1 MRAEI
6 AIVDYGMGNL
16 RSVQK
21 ALERTG
27 AVAVVIDDPAA
38 LGAAQGVVLPGVGA
52 FGDAVANLRAR
63 RLIEPLLRQVSRG
76 KPLLG
81 ICLGMQLL
89 FDESE
94 EMGHHRGLGLLPGR
108 VVRFPEGDLG
118 YHLNVSGNTTS
129 RVHGSGTKSVATL
142 STARQ
147 AHEAWE
153 PRLPCPH
160 LKVPHVGWNQ
170 LQIADCRLQIAR
182 RGLLAGI
189 ADGVHAYFVHSY
201 YVVPQDPADV
211 LATTEY
217 GIEFA
222 SVVGRR
228 AIWGAQFHPE
238 KSQEVGL
245 RLLKNF
251 SQAVS
256 NGGIGNDCV
265 SGD

>member
-16 RSVQK
+16 KSVQK

-27 AVAVVIDDPAA
+27 AMAVVTDDPAV

-63 RLIEPLLRQVSRG
+63 RLIEPVLRHVSQG

-94 EMGHHRGLGLLPGR
+94 EMGRHRGLGLLPGR
-108 VVRFPEGDLG
+108 VV
-118 YHLNVSGNTTS
+118 
-129 RVHGSGTKSVATL
+129 
-142 STARQ
+142 
-147 AHEAWE
+147 
-153 PRLPCPH
+153 RLPCPH

-170 LQIADCRLQIAR
+170 LQIVDCRLQIAK

-189 ADGVHAYFVHSY
+189 ADGAHAYFVHSY

-222 SVVGRR
+222 SVVGRG

-256 NGGIGNDCV
+256 NWRDKQ
-265 SGD
+265 